1 MGDKSSILCVDDEPV
16 NLIIMEELLQ
26 DNYAL
31 NTVKSGEGCL
41 QQVAIQK
48 PDLILLD
55 VNMPE
60 MDGLETCVRLKADA
74 NSAEI
79 PIIFVSALV
88 SHEELMAG
96 YEVGGDDYITK
107 PFSGE
112 ILQKKVQ
119 IVLASQQRMQEL
131 KKTSDSAVEA
141 LSNNLTHTE
150 ELAMVVKFLHQ
161 CQAANSRDDLAKNV
175 FDCLREFELEGSLLI
190 LAEPENRV
198 WFSDDIYRP
207 MESQILDSLRGQD
220 RVLSFGTRLAIN
232 SDYATILV
240 RKLPS
245 GEGEK
250 ERLREHLAIMIEG
263 LDARLNVL
271 QAEMLLD
278 SRRDIL
284 ARVLEATRDNL
295 GNIDELQKQHKLA
308 AEEIMEAMGTELE
321 KSLQRLDLSK
331 QQESAL
337 MKIIQ
342 STVTEFNSMHDEGLK
357 LDEQFEGI
365 IDALSG
371 ALDEEA

>member
-1 MGDKSSILCVDDEPV
+1 MGDKASILCVDDEPV

-74 NSAEI
+74 DSAEI
-79 PIIFVSALV
+79 PVIFVSALA

-107 PFSGE
+107 PFSEE

-119 IVLASQQRMQEL
+119 IVLASQQRKQEL
-131 KKTSDSAVEA
+131 KKISDTAVED
-141 LSNNLTHTE
+141 LRNNLTHTE

-161 CQAANSRDDLAKNV
+161 CQAVNSLDDLANNV

-190 LAEPENRV
+190 VAEPENRV

-207 MESQILDSLRGQD
+207 MENQIMDSLRGQD

-232 SDYATILV
+232 SDHATILV

-250 ERLREHLAIMIEG
+250 ERLREHLAILIEG
-263 LDARLNVL
+263 LDARLNAL
-271 QAEMLLD
+271 QSEMLLD

-284 ARVLEATRDNL
+284 ARVLEVTHDNL
-295 GNIDELQKQHKLA
+295 GKIDELHKQQKLT
-308 AEEIMEAMGTELE
+308 AEKIMGSMSTELE
-321 KSLQRLDLSK
+321 KSLVRLDLSK
-331 QQESAL
+331 RQESAL

-342 STVTEFNSMHDEGLK
+342 STVTRINSAHDEGRK
-357 LDEQFEGI
+357 LDEQFEDI

-371 ALDEEA
+371 VLDE